1 MHGFKSFAKKEVLKL
16 SEGVTTVVGPNGCGK
31 TNIVD
36 AIRWVL
42 GEQKSTVLR
51 GGKMEDVIFNG
62 AENLKPLSVCDVTLT
77 VHNNKGKL
85 PIEFNDIE
93 IGRRVYRNGESEYSL
108 NKTPCRLKDIND
120 LFVDTGMGSDAY
132 SVIELKMI
140 EQILSENGDDRRRM
154 FEEASGINKYRKQ
167 RKSTLRK
174 FDATRFDLERIND
187 VISEVEQKVHGLEL
201 QLKRFKRHEKLTEQL
216 RETDIALAFL
226 RVDKYRGIM
235 LPLQDEIKE
244 YNHLRSSKTDQSS
257 KHEEELEKNREV
269 YKKQEEELNILQG
282 NLLELTES
290 QQDIRQNILI
300 WTEKGRSSLLSI
312 ERGQSNYKS
321 NEDRIE
327 ILIKDG
333 STFLKESESLQ
344 SDLDQSLT
352 LYKSEKE
359 SLEKIEV
366 EYHKELKHLD
376 QIQNERWNHQKKMVS
391 NRSIY
396 DRTLSLID
404 DKTEANNILIE
415 KLSLEKDKSEDIRG
429 IITSLEKKQ
438 SVLEKNL
445 SSEKK
450 IANKLQLQVEQKII
464 KQQDIIKDYN
474 SLIVKTESLNDQ
486 AKFYSEL
493 IESNEGFP
501 EGTQYVLENPKVFL
515 NVLGTVADVFSVEDK
530 YRDALE
536 NGLGELSH
544 CLISKDK
551 KTGLQTLEKASEANA
566 GDLTIIPF
574 KEAIELKVKL
584 DPVPKTSNIIARA
597 SEIVNTSKRLR
608 PLADYILGDLIIV
621 EDIQQ
626 AAKDKKLEGW
636 RLVDLKGSYTGKDLI
651 IKSRQIS
658 EHGNLLG
665 RKSKLEMLSKQINK
679 SKIKEEEILKAQSS
693 IEVEIE
699 SLNEKLAENKNSV
712 RSVEDQL
719 NDLESN
725 LMRNHL
731 NQTQCLDNIKIIKKD
746 IIDTE
751 QIINDSKIAVK
762 KIEPDIEKA
771 EKILSSFQE
780 KINQANQS
788 VVSTGKRRDAQQQIL
803 QDARVEMV
811 NVESKRDNLI
821 YKSNSANEQVE
832 AIKQYQVIIL
842 DEEKNLKA
850 LKKDL
855 DQKIKNGEKELNKI
869 NAELQKQRSI
879 IDLKKSVFRETY
891 NMIDQIQTKIK
902 IEQKD
907 RESILENLKSS
918 EFKLNDLKQKIEFV
932 FQQIKERYNTS
943 VPDKLIV
950 DDSEDE
956 LAYQVEKIQRSLE
969 NIGPVNMAV
978 QDEYNEDNERLNHL
992 RKQRDDLVESEENL
1006 RETIQKIDR
1015 IARKKFQETF
1025 KHISKNYEKLF
1036 NLFFEGG
1043 FGNLR
1048 LVGDPDPLEA
1058 DIIIDAQPPG
1068 KRNTSL
1074 RLLSSGEK
1082 ALTAISLLFAIYQ
1095 VKPSPYCILD
1105 EVDAPLDDVN
1115 IHKFTKVL
1123 KQFADETQFIIVTH
1137 NKLTMEIANHMY
1149 GVTQE
1154 KKGVSKLVSV
1164 SFD

>member
-62 AENLKPLSVCDVTLT
+62 AENMKPLSVCDVTLT

-85 PIEFNDIE
+85 PIEYNDIE

-244 YNHLRSSKTDQSS
+244 YNHLRNSKTDQSS

-344 SDLDQSLT
+344 SALDQSLT

-404 DKTEANNILIE
+404 DKTEANNTLIE

-438 SVLEKNL
+438 SALEKNL
-445 SSEKK
+445 SGEKK
-450 IANKLQLQVEQKII
+450 IANKLQLQLEQKII

-501 EGTQYVLENPKVFL
+501 EGTQYVLENPKVFS

-551 KTGLQTLEKASEANA
+551 KTGLQTLEKATEANA

-679 SKIKEEEILKAQSS
+679 SKIKEEQILKAQSS

-712 RSVEDQL
+712 RLVEDQL

-725 LMRNHL
+725 LMRSHL

-746 IIDTE
+746 ITDTE

-780 KINQANQS
+780 KINEANQS
-788 VVSTGKRRDAQQQIL
+788 VVSAGKKRDAQQQIL

-832 AIKQYQVIIL
+832 AIKQNQVIIL

-869 NAELQKQRSI
+869 NA
-879 IDLKKSVFRETY
+879 
-891 NMIDQIQTKIK
+891 
-902 IEQKD
+902 
-907 RESILENLKSS
+907 
-918 EFKLNDLKQKIEFV
+918 
-932 FQQIKERYNTS
+932 
-943 VPDKLIV
+943 
-950 DDSEDE
+950 
-956 LAYQVEKIQRSLE
+956 
-969 NIGPVNMAV
+969 
-978 QDEYNEDNERLNHL
+978 
-992 RKQRDDLVESEENL
+992 
-1006 RETIQKIDR
+1006 
-1015 IARKKFQETF
+1015 
-1025 KHISKNYEKLF
+1025 
-1036 NLFFEGG
+1036 
-1043 FGNLR
+1043 
-1048 LVGDPDPLEA
+1048 
-1058 DIIIDAQPPG
+1058 
-1068 KRNTSL
+1068 
-1074 RLLSSGEK
+1074 
-1082 ALTAISLLFAIYQ
+1082 
-1095 VKPSPYCILD
+1095 
-1105 EVDAPLDDVN
+1105 
-1115 IHKFTKVL
+1115 
-1123 KQFADETQFIIVTH
+1123 
-1137 NKLTMEIANHMY
+1137 
-1149 GVTQE
+1149 
-1154 KKGVSKLVSV
+1154 
-1164 SFD
+1164 

>member
-62 AENLKPLSVCDVTLT
+62 AENMKPLSVCDVTLT

-85 PIEFNDIE
+85 PIEYNDIE

-244 YNHLRSSKTDQSS
+244 YNHLRNSKTDQSS

-344 SDLDQSLT
+344 SDLDKSLT

-359 SLEKIEV
+359 SLEKIEI

-404 DKTEANNILIE
+404 DKTEANNTLIE

-438 SVLEKNL
+438 SALEKNL
-445 SSEKK
+445 SGEKK
-450 IANKLQLQVEQKII
+450 IANKLQLQLEQKII

-501 EGTQYVLENPKVFL
+501 EGTQYVLENPKVFS

-551 KTGLQTLEKASEANA
+551 KTGLQTLEKATEANA

-584 DPVPKTSNIIARA
+584 DPLPKTSNIIARA

-626 AAKDKKLEGW
+626 AAKDKKLESW

-746 IIDTE
+746 ITDTE
-751 QIINDSKIAVK
+751 RIINDSKIAVK

-780 KINQANQS
+780 KINEANQS
-788 VVSTGKRRDAQQQIL
+788 VVSAGKKRDAQQQIL

-832 AIKQYQVIIL
+832 AIKQNQVIIL

-902 IEQKD
+902 LEQKD

-918 EFKLNDLKQKIEFV
+918 EFKLNDLKQKIEIV

-1043 FGNLR
+1043 YGNLR

-1058 DIIIDAQPPG
+1058 DIVIDAQPPG

>member
-62 AENLKPLSVCDVTLT
+62 AENMKPLSVCDVTLT

-85 PIEFNDIE
+85 PIEYNDIE

-244 YNHLRSSKTDQSS
+244 YNHLRNSKTDQSS

-344 SDLDQSLT
+344 SALDQSLT

-429 IITSLEKKQ
+429 VITSLEKKQ
-438 SVLEKNL
+438 SALEKNL
-445 SSEKK
+445 SGEKK
-450 IANKLQLQVEQKII
+450 IANKLQLQLEQKII

-501 EGTQYVLENPKVFL
+501 EGTQYVLENPKVFS

-551 KTGLQTLEKASEANA
+551 KTGLQTLEKATEANA

-626 AAKDKKLEGW
+626 AAKDKKLESW

-746 IIDTE
+746 ITDTE
-751 QIINDSKIAVK
+751 RIINDSKIAVK

-780 KINQANQS
+780 KINEANQS
-788 VVSTGKRRDAQQQIL
+788 VVSAGKKRDAQQQIL

-832 AIKQYQVIIL
+832 AIKQNQVIIL

-918 EFKLNDLKQKIEFV
+918 EFKLNDLKQKIEIV

-1043 FGNLR
+1043 YGNLR

-1058 DIIIDAQPPG
+1058 DIVIDAQPPG